1 MGKTWYLV
9 TGADGHL
16 GNTVVRAL
24 TARGALVRGLVLP
37 GTVSRA
43 LRDLPLEIVKGDLLH
58 PASLEPLF
66 DGLPPESVQVIHTAG
81 LVSIASGASRAV
93 EAVNVTGTRNL
104 LTACR
109 RHGIRRFLYVSS
121 VHAIPEAPMGRTMV
135 EPERLCPRQVV
146 GCYAKS
152 KARATRL
159 VLKSR
164 SWGMEP
170 VVVFPSGI
178 IGPGDYGRGHLTQL
192 VRDYLSGQLK
202 ACIRGGYDFVDVRDV
217 AAGILSAAEKGAG
230 GETFLLTGHFCP
242 VPQLLEQLHQV
253 TGLPP
258 IRLVLPYSAAMATA
272 PLSELYY
279 ALRRQP
285 PLYTPYSLYTLH
297 SNAHFSCRRA
307 EEQLGYHRRPLE
319 ETLRDTAAFLRRLD
333 GAKLC

>member
-37 GTVSRA
+37 GTVSQA

-66 DGLPPESVQVIHTAG
+66 DGIPPESVQVIHTAG

-93 EAVNVTGTRNL
+93 EAVNVTGTQNL
-104 LTACR
+104 LSACR

-192 VRDYLSGQLK
+192 VRDYLSGSLV
-202 ACIRGGYDFVDVRDV
+202 ACVRGGYNFVDVRDV
-217 AAGILSAAEKGAG
+217 AEGILLAAEKGRSG
-230 GETFLLTGHFCP
+230 DSFLLGGHYASI
-242 VPQLLEQLHQV
+242 PQLLQLLHEV
-253 TGLPP
+253 SGRPP
-258 IRLVLPYSAAMATA
+258 VRWVLPYSLAMATA

-285 PLYTPYSLYTLH
+285 PLYTAYSLYTLH
-297 SNAHFSCRRA
+297 SNSNFSIARA
-307 EEQLGYHRRPLE
+307 KERLGYQPRPLL
-319 ETLRDTAAFLRRLD
+319 ETVRDTVEWLRRRD
-333 GAKLC
+333 GLA